1 MNQNNIHVPLHLIIQ
16 KHHDGVMINM
26 LASNAVDKARTM
38 KFVFAASPVITQ
50 HLRGK
55 CNDWLA

>member
-16 KHHDGVMINM
+16 NHHDGVMINM

-38 KFVFAASPVITQ
+38 KLVCVPSPLST
-50 HLRGK
+50 
-55 CNDWLA
+55 